1 MKFGL
6 KSLLRYFVS
15 KVWNMMP
22 TEIKDSTSVEVFFK
36 KIRSW
41 SLVTVTANFVKI
53 IWIALDML
61 TWFIMRLFVTYEK

>member
-6 KSLLRYFVS
+6 KSLLRYFAS

-22 TEIKDSTSVEVFFK
+22 AEIKDSTSVEVFFK

>member
-1 MKFGL
+1 
-6 KSLLRYFVS
+6 
-15 KVWNMMP
+15 MMP